1 LLGEDRQITSCE
13 GHLASPADSVS
24 TLIRLEEGKATM
36 AFADGTA
43 DFRSDTVTRPT
54 PEMQKAM
61 AEAVVGDDVYGED
74 PTVNALEEEAAAAV
88 GKAAAVF
95 VPTGSMGNQLAINVL
110 TRPGDEA
117 ICVEAAHVRNYE
129 VAAAAA
135 VSGVQFRTLPGP
147 GGRMTAGE
155 VSAAIDQSHYHMPR
169 ISLLVWENT
178 HNVSG
183 GTVVPYEMMVETT
196 AVARRGGLGV
206 HIDGARIFNAVAAS
220 GVAAADYAALA
231 DTIQFCFSKGLGA
244 PIGSILCGSGEVIA
258 EARYIRK
265 RLGGGMRQVGV
276 IAAPARIAL
285 RDRDRIG
292 EDHEL
297 ARLLAEGLAERHPAS
312 VDPVSV
318 ETNMVVVD
326 GGAFPFPVADLVAR
340 LADRGVIISTLGPR
354 MIRLVTHRDV
364 DERDVGRLLAV
375 IDELSA

>member
-1 LLGEDRQITSCE
+1 
-13 GHLASPADSVS
+13 
-24 TLIRLEEGKATM
+24 M
-36 AFADGTA
+36 AFADGIA

-54 PEMQKAM
+54 PEMRRAM
-61 AEAVVGDDVYGED
+61 AEAAVGDDVYGED
-74 PTVNALEEEAAAAV
+74 PTVNALEEEAAAVV

-95 VPTGSMGNQLAINVL
+95 VPTGSMGNQLAISTQ

-117 ICVEAAHVRNYE
+117 LCVETGHVRNYE

-147 GGRMTAGE
+147 GGRMTAEE
-155 VSAAIDQSHYHMPR
+155 VGAAIDQSRYHMPR
-169 ISLLVWENT
+169 ISMLVWENT

-183 GTVVPYEMMVETT
+183 GTVVPYDMMVATT
-196 AVARRGGLGV
+196 AVAREGGLSV

-220 GVAAADYAALA
+220 GIVAEEYAALA

-244 PIGSILCGSGEVIA
+244 PIGSVLCGAEDLIE

-276 IAAPARIAL
+276 IAAPARLAL
-285 RDRDRIG
+285 RDRGRIG
-292 EDHEL
+292 EDHEI
-297 ARLLAEGLAERHPAS
+297 ARRLAEGLADRYPEA
-312 VDPVSV
+312 VDLAAV

-326 GGAFPFPVADLVAR
+326 GGVFPFPVVELVDR
-340 LADRGVIISTLGPR
+340 LKGKGIVISALGPR

-364 DERDVGRLLAV
+364 NGDDVDRLLRV
-375 IDELSA
+375 LDEMAAR

>member
-1 LLGEDRQITSCE
+1 
-13 GHLASPADSVS
+13 
-24 TLIRLEEGKATM
+24 M
-36 AFADGTA
+36 AFSDGIA

-54 PEMQKAM
+54 PEMRKAM
-61 AEAVVGDDVYGED
+61 AEAEVGDDVYGED
-74 PTVNALEEEAAAAV
+74 PTVNALEEESAAAV
-88 GKAAAVF
+88 GKPAAVF
-95 VPTGSMGNQLAINVL
+95 VPTGSMGNQLAIGAL

-117 ICVEAAHVRNYE
+117 LCVEAAHVRNYE

-147 GGRMTAGE
+147 GGRMTAEE
-155 VSAAIDQSHYHMPR
+155 VAAAIAQSRYHMPR

-183 GTVVPYEMMVETT
+183 GTVVPFGMMTATT
-196 AVARRGGLGV
+196 AVAREGSLSV
-206 HIDGARIFNAVAAS
+206 HIDGARIFNAVAAT
-220 GVAAADYAALA
+220 GIPAAEFAALA

-244 PIGSILCGSGEVIA
+244 PIGSVLCGAEDIIG

-292 EDHEL
+292 EDHQRARRL
-297 ARLLAEGLAERHPAS
+297 AVGLADRYPDA
-312 VDPVSV
+312 VDLDTV

-326 GGAFPFPVADLVAR
+326 GRSFPFSLPELVDR
-340 LADRGVIISTLGPR
+340 LREKGIIIGTLGPH
-354 MIRLVTHRDV
+354 MVRLVTHRDV
-364 DERDVGRLLAV
+364 DAGDVDRLLAV
-375 IDELSA
+375 VDTMTK

>member
-1 LLGEDRQITSCE
+1 MR
-13 GHLASPADSVS
+13 
-24 TLIRLEEGKATM
+24 
-36 AFADGTA
+36 
-43 DFRSDTVTRPT
+43 
-54 PEMQKAM
+54 KAM
-61 AEAVVGDDVYGED
+61 AEAAVGDDVYGED

-88 GKAAAVF
+88 GKPAAVF
-95 VPTGSMGNQLAINVL
+95 VPTGSMGNQLAIGVQ

-117 ICVEAAHVRNYE
+117 ICVETAHVRNYE

-147 GGRMTAGE
+147 GGRMTVEE
-155 VSAAIDQSHYHMPR
+155 VRTAIDQSHYHMPR

-178 HNVSG
+178 HNISG
-183 GTVVPYEMMVETT
+183 GTVVPYDMMVATT
-196 AVARRGGLGV
+196 AVARQGGLAV
-206 HIDGARIFNAVAAS
+206 HIDGARIFNA
-220 GVAAADYAALA
+220 AAATGTSAAEFASLG

-244 PIGSILCGSGEVIA
+244 PVGSILCGSEDVIA
-258 EARYIRK
+258 EARYVRK

-292 EDHEL
+292 EDHDV
-297 ARLLAEGLAERHPAS
+297 ARKLAEGLAERFPAS
-312 VDPVSV
+312 VELASV

-326 GGAFPFPVADLVAR
+326 GGALPFAVDDLVDR

-364 DERDVGRLLAV
+364 DESDVGRLLGV
-375 IDELSA
+375 VDELGR

>member
-1 LLGEDRQITSCE
+1 
-13 GHLASPADSVS
+13 
-24 TLIRLEEGKATM
+24 M
-36 AFADGTA
+36 AFEDGIA

-54 PEMQKAM
+54 PEMRRAM
-61 AEAVVGDDVYGED
+61 AEAAVGDDVYGED
-74 PTVNALEEEAAAAV
+74 PTVNALEEEAATVV
-88 GKAAAVF
+88 GKPAAVF
-95 VPTGSMGNQLAINVL
+95 VPTGSMGNQLAISVL

-117 ICVEAAHVRNYE
+117 LCVENGHVRNYE
-129 VAAAAA
+129 VGAAAA

-147 GGRMTAGE
+147 GGRMTAEE
-155 VSAAIDQSHYHMPR
+155 VGAAIDQTHYHMPR
-169 ISLLVWENT
+169 ISMLVWENT

-196 AVARRGGLGV
+196 GVARSGGLSV

-220 GVAAADYAALA
+220 GTTAAEYSALA

-244 PIGSILCGSGEVIA
+244 PIGSILCGSEAVIE

-285 RDRDRIG
+285 RDRQRIG
-292 EDHEL
+292 EDHQVAQSL
-297 ARLLAEGLAERHPAS
+297 AAGLFERYPEAI
-312 VDPVSV
+312 DLEAV

-326 GGAFPFPVADLVAR
+326 GRVFPFPIAR
-340 LADRGVIISTLGPR
+340 LVDRLAERGVITSTLGPH

-364 DERDVGRLLAV
+364 DQDDVERLLAV
-375 IDELSA
+375 VDELGR

>member
-1 LLGEDRQITSCE
+1 
-13 GHLASPADSVS
+13 
-24 TLIRLEEGKATM
+24 M
-36 AFADGTA
+36 AFTDGTA

-54 PEMQKAM
+54 PEMRKAM
-61 AEAVVGDDVYGED
+61 AEAEVGDDVYGED
-74 PTVNALEEEAAAAV
+74 PTVNALEEESAAAV
-88 GKAAAVF
+88 GKPAAVF
-95 VPTGSMGNQLAINVL
+95 VPTGSMGNQLAISTQ

-117 ICVEAAHVRNYE
+117 LCVETGHVRNYE

-147 GGRMTAGE
+147 GGQMTAEE
-155 VSAAIDQSHYHMPR
+155 VGAAIDQSHYHMPR

-183 GTVVPYEMMVETT
+183 GTVVPYDMMVATT
-196 AVARRGGLGV
+196 AVARQRGLSV

-220 GVAAADYAALA
+220 GTSAVEFAALA

-244 PIGSILCGSGEVIA
+244 PIGSVLCGSEELIE

-292 EDHEL
+292 EDHEV
-297 ARLLAEGLAERHPAS
+297 ARQLAEGI
-312 VDPVSV
+312 VDRYPDAADVAKV

-326 GGAFPFPVADLVAR
+326 ARAFPFSVADLVEG
-340 LADRGVIISTLGPR
+340 LHQEGIIIGTLGPHL
-354 MIRLVTHRDV
+354 IRLVTHRDV
-364 DERDVGRLLAV
+364 NADDVARLLSV
-375 IDELSA
+375 VDELS